1 MNNFL
6 SNKYLLLIFRVIV
19 GFVFLYAGAQK
30 INSPSVFADSI
41 NAYKLFPEMLI
52 NFFAVFI
59 PWLEV
64 VSGLMLIF
72 GIAVRENSFIISSL
86 LTLFILL
93 IVISMFRG
101 LDIDCGCFGESNENQ
116 IGIKKLVENSLLLF
130 MSILIMLKKTVV
142 FKLIQD

>member
-1 MNNFL
+1 
-6 SNKYLLLIFRVIV
+6 
-19 GFVFLYAGAQK
+19 VFLYAGAQK
-30 INSPSVFADSI
+30 INSPSAFADSI
-41 NAYKLFPEMLI
+41 NAYKLFPEILI

-86 LTLFILL
+86 LALFILL

-116 IGIKKLVENSLLLF
+116 IGIKKLVENAVLLF
-130 MSILIMLKKTVV
+130 MSIIIMLKKTAV
-142 FKLIQD
+142 FKLIPD

>member
-6 SNKYLLLIFRVIV
+6 SNKYLLLILRVIV

-30 INSPSVFADSI
+30 INSPSAFAESI
-41 NAYKLFPEMLI
+41 NAYKLFPEILI

-101 LDIDCGCFGESNENQ
+101 LEIDCGCFGDSTVNP
-116 IGIKKLVENSLLLF
+116 IGFKKLVENIVLLL
-130 MSILIMLKKTVV
+130 MSILLMIGKTSAI
-142 FKLIQD
+142 KLIRD